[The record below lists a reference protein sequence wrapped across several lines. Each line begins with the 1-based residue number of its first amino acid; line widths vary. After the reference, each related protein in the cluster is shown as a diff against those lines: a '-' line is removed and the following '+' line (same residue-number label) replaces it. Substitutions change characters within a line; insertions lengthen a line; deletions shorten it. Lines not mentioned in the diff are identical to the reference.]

1 MSRPQRDREPEP
13 VDLRLVDREA
23 ERQAAA
29 KREAEQAVAAVMQR
43 EEVKARLRM
52 DREARLGRVKR
63 DPRKALA
70 LLALSAFNLYVWL
83 GDPEW
88 LRFTP
93 PPAPT
98 YDYYVK
104 GWQMAVAMQADR
116 IETYRATKGVAPADP
131 REAGQPVRGVTYT
144 RRGAAAYT
152 LAAGEGRARV
162 TYDSSADSTARPTL
176 RRLLTQA
183 VGPTGRA
190 R

>member
-1 MSRPQRDREPEP
+1 MSEPLRAHEPEP
-13 VDLRLVDREA
+13 EASHAVDREA
-23 ERQAAA
+23 VRQAAA
-29 KREAEQAVAAVMQR
+29 QREAEQAVADVMQR
-43 EEVKARLRM
+43 EEVKSRLRAE
-52 DREARLGRVKR
+52 REARMGRVRR
-63 DPRKALA
+63 DPRKALV

-83 GDPEW
+83 GDPQW
-88 LRFTP
+88 LRFATP
-93 PPAPT
+93 PPPT

-116 IETYRATKGVAPADP
+116 IETYRARQGIAPRDP

-144 RRGAAAYT
+144 RRGATAYA

-162 TYDSSADSTARPTL
+162 TYDSLADSTVRPSL
-176 RRLLTQA
+176 RALLTHA